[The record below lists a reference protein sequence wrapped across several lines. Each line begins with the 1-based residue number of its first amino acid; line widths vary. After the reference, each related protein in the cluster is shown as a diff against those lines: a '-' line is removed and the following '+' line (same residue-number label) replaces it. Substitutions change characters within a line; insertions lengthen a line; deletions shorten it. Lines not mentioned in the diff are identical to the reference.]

1 MFKQARL
8 LTRPTPAR
16 RDAPFRR
23 QGRSSATDTRFTFH
37 ASLERAEN
45 KVGRLFQYFYE
56 QAVQK
61 DRPARPQA
69 EQEPEAY
76 PLGYVEDSCE
86 LRTPLAD
93 FFNNLLEVVF
103 RHAIPECIA
112 GDLEEP
118 ACFGNVASCTLQR
131 FIQQFLFHLLEREAE
146 GQERCLFDFSV

>member
-1 MFKQARL
+1 MLKQARL
-8 LTRPTPAR
+8 LTRPTPAH

-23 QGRSSATDTRFTFH
+23 QGRSSAADPRFTLLWSEPRTKF
-37 ASLERAEN
+37 
-45 KVGRLFQYFYE
+45 GGLFQYFYE

-76 PLGYVEDSCE
+76 PLRYVEDAFE
-86 LRTPLAD
+86 GRTQLAD
-93 FFNNLLEVVF
+93 FFNSLLELVL
-103 RHAIPECIA
+103 RHAIPERIA